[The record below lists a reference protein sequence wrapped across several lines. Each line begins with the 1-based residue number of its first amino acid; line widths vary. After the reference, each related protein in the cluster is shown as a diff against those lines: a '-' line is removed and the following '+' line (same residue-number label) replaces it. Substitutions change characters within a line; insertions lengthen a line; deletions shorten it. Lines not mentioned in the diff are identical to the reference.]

1 MTLLQWRSSE
11 VWHIYSYTV
20 WINIYWMSLVW
31 QALYVGGY
39 VSPPKELTLTSV
51 KMLLAAS
58 NRKLCGLIR
67 KFLLQGL
74 FHVTQLHHQ
83 GFRFFSI
90 FLVFYSGFWLC
101 SHVITHWGE
110 TAGPS
115 VPAGCND
122 VKRKKRTYSCD
133 IPFLGGRE
141 YFPGA
146 SSPFTSHWPED
157 WDGYILNLKIIF
169 NKGKLITTDV
179 STSRRISK

>member
-1 MTLLQWRSSE
+1 MTSTLCWGLCITPR
-11 VWHIYSYTV
+11 
-20 WINIYWMSLVW
+20 
-31 QALYVGGY
+31 
-39 VSPPKELTLTSV
+39 ELTLISV
-51 KMLLAAS
+51 KMFLAAS

-74 FHVTQLHHQ
+74 FHVTQPHHQ
-83 GFRFFSI
+83 GFRFFPS
-90 FLVFYSGFWLC
+90 FCSSTHRFWLC
-101 SHVITHWGE
+101 PHVITHRGE

-141 YFPGA
+141 YFPVV
-146 SSPFTSHWPED
+146 SSPFTPHWPED
-157 WDGYILNLKIIF
+157 WGGYVLNLKIIF
-169 NKGKLITTDV
+169 NKGKLITTDF